1 MGSKASRNTSIEALR
16 LVAVA
21 GIAIFHTFQ
30 WTFQAVCTGLPEYAP
45 LAVFPYSGALGF
57 INLLGCWA
65 NEVFFMI
72 SGYFLIP
79 SAIRV
84 LQNGSSAR
92 GLIYKSFTR
101 LKKIVLPT
109 LFYCTACLFVSMY
122 VYPLPEISLHE
133 IGWLTLGIEFIW
145 VYAASVLLVP
155 MIALARQRIGSK
167 RAPFVVALLVF
178 ATFGINC
185 YIAATANEV
194 AGVVL
199 WRKLMSAV
207 TYLVAFIA
215 AGEMRFVLEHHGNA
229 SGAQKS
235 KIALIRLVAV
245 TIALELL
252 LSASSQYDALWKLS
266 YKSTSVISFILAAAS
281 VAAAALHQPRH
292 EVPCADQ
299 RPISPRTFEK
309 TSSQPSTNAATT
321 HFIAQVNTNES
332 PNPKSACS
340 IVTTQRLGRSPSGSA
355 MKAKKQCRA
364 TTAAGI
370 VKKSRN
376 ENTAPVAIDQRTRRL
391 VKTRAFGAESK
402 RRLMQD
408 IMMSATKNEMH
419 SSRSPIKLKNRLV
432 ENNRITRKP
441 NVTGFENR
449 FCKAT

>member
-30 WTFQAVCTGLPEYAP
+30 WTFQAVCTGVPEYAA
-45 LAVFPYSGALGF
+45 LAAFPYSGALGF

-79 SAIRV
+79 SAVRAI
-84 LQNGSSAR
+84 QNGLSAHD
-92 GLIYKSFTR
+92 LACKSFAR

-109 LFYCTACLFVSMY
+109 LFYCAACLLVSMY
-122 VYPLPEISLHE
+122 IYPLPEISLHE

-155 MIALARQRIGSK
+155 AIVLARRQIGSK
-167 RAPFVVALLVF
+167 SAPFVAALLVR

-185 YIAATANEV
+185 YIAATANGA
-194 AGVVL
+194 AGIVL

-215 AGEMRFVLEHHGNA
+215 AGEMHFALECHDKA
-229 SGAQKS
+229 SVAQKS
-235 KIALIRLVAV
+235 KIVLIGLTVA

-252 LSASSQYDALWKLS
+252 LSANSQYDALWMLS

-292 EVPCADQ
+292 KASAAGKAITSLAAGTLGFYAVQSFTCNVW
-299 RPISPRTFEK
+299 RPIFDH
-309 TSSQPSTNAATT
+309 AIYA
-321 HFIAQVNTNES
+321 
-332 PNPKSACS
+332 
-340 IVTTQRLGRSPSGSA
+340 
-355 MKAKKQCRA
+355 
-364 TTAAGI
+364 TAAGVQTGTPNPPDAILLGI
-370 VKKSRN
+370 VMSLCLAFTLLIMDIIRRAVV
-376 ENTAPVAIDQRTRRL
+376 EAIKGRMN
-391 VKTRAFGAESK
+391 G
-402 RRLMQD
+402 
-408 IMMSATKNEMH
+408 
-419 SSRSPIKLKNRLV
+419 
-432 ENNRITRKP
+432 
-441 NVTGFENR
+441 
-449 FCKAT
+449 

>member
-1 MGSKASRNTSIEALR
+1 MAPKATRNTTIEALR
-16 LVAVA
+16 LFAVA

-30 WTFQAVCTGLPEYAP
+30 WTFQAVCTGLPEYVP

-79 SAIRV
+79 SAVRA
-84 LQNGSSAR
+84 LQNGSSATDLAR
-92 GLIYKSFTR
+92 KSFAR

-109 LFYCTACLFVSMY
+109 LFYCAACLLVSMY

-155 MIALARQRIGSK
+155 VIALIRHQIGSK
-167 RAPFVVALLVF
+167 RAPFVVALLMF
-178 ATFGINC
+178 TTFGINC
-185 YIAATANEV
+185 YIAATANGA
-194 AGVVL
+194 AGIVL

-215 AGEMRFVLEHHGNA
+215 AGEMRFVLECRGNA

-235 KIALIRLVAV
+235 KILLIGLVAA

-252 LSASSQYDALWKLS
+252 LSANSENDALWKLS

-292 EVPCADQ
+292 ETSAADKTIVSLAAGTIAFYAVQ
-299 RPISPRTFEK
+299 SFTCNVWRPIFNNAIYTMATGIQTGEPR
-309 TSSQPSTNAATT
+309 PAAA
-321 HFIAQVNTNES
+321 ILLGILMSLCLAL
-332 PNPKSACS
+332 ALLLMD
-340 IVTTQRLGRSPSGSA
+340 IVR
-355 MKAKKQCRA
+355 
-364 TTAAGI
+364 
-370 VKKSRN
+370 
-376 ENTAPVAIDQRTRRL
+376 RT
-391 VKTRAFGAESK
+391 
-402 RRLMQD
+402 
-408 IMMSATKNEMH
+408 
-419 SSRSPIKLKNRLV
+419 LV
-432 ENNRITRKP
+432 EAIKARMNN
-441 NVTGFENR
+441 
-449 FCKAT
+449 

>member
-30 WTFQAVCTGLPEYAP
+30 WTFQAVCTGVPEYAS
-45 LAVFPYSGALGF
+45 LAAFPYSGLPGF

-65 NEVFFMI
+65 NEIFFMI

-79 SAIRV
+79 SAVRA

-92 GLIYKSFTR
+92 GLTLKSLER

-109 LFYCTACLFVSMY
+109 LFYCAVCLFVSMY

-155 MIALARQRIGSK
+155 VIALIRQQIGSI
-167 RAPFVVALLVF
+167 RAPFVVALLVL

-185 YIAATANEV
+185 HIAATANEA
-194 AGVVL
+194 AGIVL

-215 AGEMRFVLEHHGNA
+215 AGEMRFVLEYH
-229 SGAQKS
+229 GAQKS
-235 KIALIRLVAV
+235 KTVLIGLVAV

-252 LSASSQYDALWKLS
+252 LSANSQYDTLWKLS

-292 EVPCADQ
+292 EVPAADKTIMSLAAGTLAFYAVQ
-299 RPISPRTFEK
+299 SFTCNVWRPIFDKAIYTM
-309 TSSQPSTNAATT
+309 ATGIQT
-321 HFIAQVNTNES
+321 GEPHPAGAILLGILMSLCLALALLLVD
-332 PNPKSACS
+332 
-340 IVTTQRLGRSPSGSA
+340 IVRRA
-355 MKAKKQCRA
+355 VVDAIKARMN
-364 TTAAGI
+364 
-370 VKKSRN
+370 S
-376 ENTAPVAIDQRTRRL
+376 
-391 VKTRAFGAESK
+391 
-402 RRLMQD
+402 
-408 IMMSATKNEMH
+408 
-419 SSRSPIKLKNRLV
+419 
-432 ENNRITRKP
+432 
-441 NVTGFENR
+441 
-449 FCKAT
+449 

>member
-1 MGSKASRNTSIEALR
+1 MAPKATRNISIEALR

-45 LAVFPYSGALGF
+45 LAAFPCSGALGF

-79 SAIRV
+79 SAVRA
-84 LQNGSSAR
+84 LQNGISTQDLAC
-92 GLIYKSFTR
+92 KSLGR
-101 LKKIVLPT
+101 LKKTVLPT
-109 LFYCTACLFVSMY
+109 LFYCAVCLLVSMY

-155 MIALARQRIGSK
+155 MIGLARQRIGSK

-178 ATFGINC
+178 TTFGINC

-215 AGEMRFVLEHHGNA
+215 AGEMRFALECHGNA

-235 KIALIRLVAV
+235 KIVLIGLVAAA
-245 TIALELL
+245 IAFEFL
-252 LSASSQYDALWKLS
+252 LSANSQYDALWKLS
-266 YKSTSVISFILAAAS
+266 YKSTSFISFILAAAS
-281 VAAAALHQPRH
+281 VAAAALHQLRH
-292 EVPCADQ
+292 EASAADKAITSLAAGTLGFYAVQ
-299 RPISPRTFEK
+299 SFTCNVWRPIFD
-309 TSSQPSTNAATT
+309 NAIYT
-321 HFIAQVNTNES
+321 
-332 PNPKSACS
+332 
-340 IVTTQRLGRSPSGSA
+340 
-355 MKAKKQCRA
+355 M
-364 TTAAGI
+364 
-370 VKKSRN
+370 
-376 ENTAPVAIDQRTRRL
+376 
-391 VKTRAFGAESK
+391 
-402 RRLMQD
+402 
-408 IMMSATKNEMH
+408 
-419 SSRSPIKLKNRLV
+419 
-432 ENNRITRKP
+432 
-441 NVTGFENR
+441 VTGIQTGTPRSAGAILLGVLMSLCLAFTLLIMDIVR
-449 FCKAT
+449 RAVVDAIKAQINS

>member
-79 SAIRV
+79 SAVRA
-84 LQNGSSAR
+84 LQNGSSAPDLAR
-92 GLIYKSFTR
+92 KSLAR

-109 LFYCTACLFVSMY
+109 LFYCAACLLISMY

-145 VYAASVLLVP
+145 VYVASVLLVP
-155 MIALARQRIGSK
+155 VIALIRQRIGSI
-167 RAPFVVALLVF
+167 RAPFVVALLVL

-185 YIAATANEV
+185 YIAATVNGA

-215 AGEMRFVLEHHGNA
+215 AGEMRFVLEYLGNA
-229 SGAQKS
+229 SGSQKS
-235 KIALIRLVAV
+235 KIVLIGL
-245 TIALELL
+245 I
-252 LSASSQYDALWKLS
+252 
-266 YKSTSVISFILAAAS
+266 
-281 VAAAALHQPRH
+281 
-292 EVPCADQ
+292 
-299 RPISPRTFEK
+299 
-309 TSSQPSTNAATT
+309 AAT
-321 HFIAQVNTNES
+321 ES
-332 PNPKSACS
+332 
-340 IVTTQRLGRSPSGSA
+340 
-355 MKAKKQCRA
+355 
-364 TTAAGI
+364 
-370 VKKSRN
+370 
-376 ENTAPVAIDQRTRRL
+376 
-391 VKTRAFGAESK
+391 
-402 RRLMQD
+402 
-408 IMMSATKNEMH
+408 
-419 SSRSPIKLKNRLV
+419 
-432 ENNRITRKP
+432 
-441 NVTGFENR
+441 
-449 FCKAT
+449 